1 MMPVIPSA
9 IANST
14 TPLTIRTDYLEL
26 DPDTYI
32 ATTNRR
38 VVMERSRDTLHARG
52 MRVYLKQD
60 RLQLDAEVRGIF
72 LP

>member
-1 MMPVIPSA
+1 M
-9 IANST
+9 
-14 TPLTIRTDYLEL
+14 IRTDYLEL

-32 ATTNRR
+32 ATTNRH
-38 VVMERSRDTLHARG
+38 VVIQRARDTLHARG

-60 RLQLDAEVRGIF
+60 RLQLDSEVRGYF